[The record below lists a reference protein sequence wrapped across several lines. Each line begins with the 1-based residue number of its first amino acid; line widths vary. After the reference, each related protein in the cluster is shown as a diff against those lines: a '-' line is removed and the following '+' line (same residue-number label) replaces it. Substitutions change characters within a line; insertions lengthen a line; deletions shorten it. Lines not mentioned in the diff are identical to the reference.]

1 MISAHRKTLLLE
13 SIEGCSSWDD
23 IHAKWAGFSEID
35 KGARFEDLT
44 QAFLLT
50 HETYAKE
57 FVNIWR
63 PEDAPAEVVKKLRL
77 RIPEWG
83 VDLVGE
89 TRSGEFWSIQC
100 KYRQDTDQEL
110 THNDISSSVAT
121 TFESSRGFSYL
132 LVCTTTQRV
141 TNHYDHNPKVL
152 FYGLPIWQQID
163 AAFLDTLRNK
173 LAGKKVA
180 LTPYSPR
187 KHQLNAIQDGLKHFK
202 QGKAARGKLIM
213 PCGTG
218 KSLTAWFLAQAL
230 GSKRVVIAVPSL
242 SLVKQTLGVWTRE
255 AYHNNIDVKW
265 ICVCSDETAG
275 RAEQDDVAVKVKD
288 LGVPCQTAPDE
299 IARELK
305 ANDDRLMVVFT
316 TYQSGQVLATAAR
329 KAKFAFDLGIM
340 DEAHKTVGDGDKL
353 FSHLIHDHNIEIRQ
367 RVFMTATERRFSG
380 SSDKILSMDDPEV
393 YGETFHLLTFKKA
406 MEVVEGERPI
416 LCDYNVITIGV
427 SRHEVKE
434 LIQKNLF
441 VRPDS
446 GKWDEDM
453 EADML
458 AAMVALRKAMQEY
471 PIKHAVSF
479 HGSIK
484 RAEQFREYNDSFT
497 EEFPSFGQLS
507 TFHVSGQTPTGTRSN
522 IIKQFAKADRS
533 LVTNARCLTEGVDVP
548 SIDCVLFAD
557 PKKSKVDIVQA
568 VGRALRPA
576 QGKKLG
582 YVILPVL
589 HDEDSGELKE
599 SGAFKEVIEMLAK
612 LASQDERIID
622 EFRLISQGQMP
633 TGSSRVRFEFG
644 ERLSTNVDIAQF
656 TNELQIKCWSKLA
669 KLAWR
674 PFSEA
679 REFVHKLGLKST
691 DVWREYCQG
700 KINITPT
707 RPLDIPSNPNRAY
720 EDSGWIGWGDW
731 LGTGNIANY
740 NKQYLPFEEARA
752 FVRSL
757 GIKSGSQWEIYCRD
771 GIPGMPEKPESIPAT
786 ADRSYADKGW
796 QGWGDWLG
804 TGSVANYNKEY
815 LPFEEARA
823 FVRSLGLKSGSQW
836 GKYCKGEI
844 PNLPPKPDYI
854 PHSAN
859 RTYAKDGWISM
870 GDWLGTGVVSV
881 NKIQLPD
888 FQKVRKEVRRLKL
901 KSVREWRLLIK
912 GAIPGWDKLPNFT
925 PKNPD
930 EGYRDKGWS
939 SWGDWLGTQTIAPQ
953 LREILPFKEARDFIR
968 SLGLKNQEE
977 WNLYCQGKIRG
988 LVKPDNIPAAAPAIY
1003 KKHGWISMGD
1013 WLGTGTV
1020 ANSRKTLLPFDEARR
1035 FVHSLGL
1042 KSQSEWFE
1050 FMKGNLGNLP
1060 PPPEGLPT
1068 TPSRSYTKLEWKG
1081 MGDWLGTGT
1090 VAPQMMVFKPYDEA
1104 RLFSRSLGLK
1114 TKDQWFEYVKG
1125 VLQNLPPRPSDIPA
1139 GPSGKYRNA
1148 GWISWADWLGN
1159 GSAPRKAR
1167 KPRK

>member
-1 MISAHRKTLLLE
+1 MLKLANSAKLLSALD
-13 SIEGCSSWDD
+13 GCTSWDD
-23 IHAKWAGFSEID
+23 IHAKWASFSKED

-44 QAFLLT
+44 QAFLQV

-63 PEDAPAEVVKKLRL
+63 PDEVPAAVAKKLKL
-77 RIPEWG
+77 RVPEWG
-83 VDLVGE
+83 IDLVGE

-152 FYGLPIWQQID
+152 FYGLPMWQQID
-163 AAFLDTLRNK
+163 AAFLDTLRSK

-187 KHQLNAIQDGLKHFK
+187 KHQINAIQDGLKHFK
-202 QGKAARGKLIM
+202 EGKAARGKLIM

-218 KSLTAWFLAQAL
+218 KSLTAWFLSQAL
-230 GSKRVVIAVPSL
+230 GSKRIVIAVPSL

-255 AYHNNIDVKW
+255 AYHNNVDVKW
-265 ICVCSDETAG
+265 LCVCSDETAG
-275 RAEQDDVAVKVKD
+275 RAEQDDIAVKVKD
-288 LGVPCQTAPDE
+288 LGVPCHTSPDA
-299 IARELK
+299 IARELQ
-305 ANDDRLMVVFT
+305 NNEHNLTVVFT

-329 KAKFAFDLGIM
+329 KAKYAFDLGIM

-458 AAMVALRKAMQEY
+458 AAMVALRKAMKEY

-479 HGSIK
+479 HGSIR

-497 EEFPSFGQLS
+497 EEFPSFGPLS

-522 IIKQFAKADRS
+522 IIKQFAQADRA

-557 PKKSKVDIVQA
+557 PRKSKVDIVQA

-582 YVILPVL
+582 YVILPAL
-589 HDEDSGELKE
+589 HDDDSEELPE
-599 SGAFKEVIEMLAK
+599 SAAFKEVIEMLAK

-622 EFRLISQGQMP
+622 EFRVISQGQIP
-633 TGSSRVRFEFG
+633 NGSERVRFEFG
-644 ERLSTNVDIAQF
+644 ERIAANVDIAKF
-656 TNELQIKCWSKLA
+656 TNELQIKCWSRLA
-669 KLAWR
+669 KISWR
-674 PFSEA
+674 PFDSA
-679 REFVHKLGLKST
+679 KSFVNKLGLRSA
-691 DVWREYCQG
+691 DAWREYCQG
-700 KINITPT
+700 KSTVKPS
-707 RPLDIPSNPNRAY
+707 RPLDIPVCPNMAY
-720 EDSGWIGWGDW
+720 EGAGWQGWGDW

-757 GIKSGSQWEIYCRD
+757 GIKSGTQWEIYCRD
-771 GIPGMPEKPESIPAT
+771 GIPGIPKKPESIPAT
-786 ADRSYADKGW
+786 AERSYADKGW

-804 TGSVANYNKEY
+804 TGTVANYNKKFI
-815 LPFEEARA
+815 PFEEARA
-823 FVRSLGLKSGSQW
+823 FARDLGLKSFKEW
-836 GKYCKGEI
+836 NMYCKGGI
-844 PNLPPKPDYI
+844 PNLPPKPDSI
-854 PHSAN
+854 PQSPN

-870 GDWLGTGVVSV
+870 GDWIGTGVVAAQ
-881 NKIQLPD
+881 KIQLPD
-888 FQKVRKEVRRLKL
+888 FQKVRKEVHRLKL
-901 KSVREWRLLIK
+901 RSVREWRLLVK
-912 GAIPGWDKLPNFT
+912 GAIPGWDKLPGLT

-930 EGYRDKGWS
+930 ASYTDKGWI
-939 SWGDWLGTQTIAPQ
+939 SWGDWLGTQSIAPQ
-953 LREILPFKEARDFIR
+953 LKVAMPFREAREFVRKI
-968 SLGLKNQEE
+968 GLKNQEE
-977 WNLYCQGKIRG
+977 WYLYCQGKIRG
-988 LVKPDNIPAAAPAIY
+988 LVKPANIPTAVPGPY
-1003 KKHGWISMGD
+1003 KGHGWISMGD
-1013 WLGTGTV
+1013 WIGTGYV
-1020 ANSRKTLLPFDEARR
+1020 ANSRKPLLPFAQARS
-1035 FVHSLGL
+1035 FVRALGL
-1042 KSQSEWFE
+1042 TSQSQWYQY
-1050 FMKGNLGNLP
+1050 MKGKLPHLP
-1060 PPPEGLPT
+1060 PPLEGLPT
-1068 TPSRSYTKLEWKG
+1068 TPSRSYSEEEWRG
-1081 MGDWLGTGT
+1081 MGDWLGTGAI
-1090 VAPQMMVFKPYDEA
+1090 APQHRVFRPFKEA
-1104 RLFSRSLGLK
+1104 RLFTHSLGLK

-1125 VLQNLPPRPSDIPA
+1125 VHPNLPPLPKDIPA
-1139 GPSGKYRNA
+1139 SADKKYCDA
-1148 GWISWADWLGN
+1148 GWINWSDWLGN
-1159 GSAPRKAR
+1159 GVTPRKNR
-1167 KPRK
+1167 KKNL

>member
-1 MISAHRKTLLLE
+1 MDLKRKVLLLE
-13 SIEGCSSWDD
+13 SITGCSSWDD
-23 IHAKWAGFSEID
+23 IHAKWASFSKED

-44 QAFLLT
+44 QAFLQV

-63 PEDAPAEVVKKLRL
+63 PDEVPAAVAKKLKL
-77 RIPEWG
+77 RVPEWG
-83 VDLVGE
+83 IDLVGE
-89 TRSGEFWSIQC
+89 TRSGEYWSIQC

-152 FYGLPIWQQID
+152 FYGLPMWQQID
-163 AAFLDTLRNK
+163 AAFLDTLRSK

-187 KHQLNAIQDGLKHFK
+187 KHQIAAIQDGLKHFK
-202 QGKAARGKLIM
+202 VGKATRGKLIM

-218 KSLTAWFLAQAL
+218 KSLTAWFLSQAL

-255 AYHNNIDVKW
+255 AYHNNVAVDW

-275 RAEQDDVAVKVKD
+275 RVEQDDAAIKVKD
-288 LGVPCQTAPDE
+288 LGVPCLTSPDE
-299 IARELK
+299 IAKWLK
-305 ANDDRLMVVFT
+305 KEHKGITVVFT

-329 KAKFAFDLGIM
+329 KAKLAFDLGIM

-380 SSDKILSMDDPEV
+380 SSDMILSMDDPEV

-427 SRHEVKE
+427 SRQEVKE

-497 EEFPSFGQLS
+497 EEFPSFGPLS

-576 QGKKLG
+576 PGKKLG
-582 YVILPVL
+582 YVILPEL

-599 SGAFKEVIEMLAK
+599 SGAFKEVIQVLTT

-622 EFRLISQGQMP
+622 EFRAISEGRKP
-633 TGSSRVRFEFG
+633 AGSGRVRFEFG
-644 ERLSTNVDIAQF
+644 ERISAHIDIAQF
-656 TNELQIKCWSKLA
+656 TSELQIKCWSRLA
-669 KLAWR
+669 KLSWR
-674 PFSEA
+674 PFEEA
-679 REFVHKLGLKST
+679 REFARGLKLQMTEDWNLYVKGLLTGLPEKPHDIPSRPAYHYASSGWLGYS
-691 DVWREYCQG
+691 DWIGNSKSYRSFALARKHARDLKLKGEDQWREYIKG
-700 KINITPT
+700 EIKGLETIPS
-707 RPLDIPSNPNRAY
+707 DIPIWPHITYKSSWKGY
-720 EDSGWIGWGDW
+720 GDW
-731 LGTGNIANY
+731 LGTFRIHPRDFEH
-740 NKQYLPFEEARA
+740 LPFLEARA
-752 FVRSL
+752 FARSL
-757 GIKSGSQWEIYCRD
+757 
-771 GIPGMPEKPESIPAT
+771 
-786 ADRSYADKGW
+786 
-796 QGWGDWLG
+796 
-804 TGSVANYNKEY
+804 
-815 LPFEEARA
+815 
-823 FVRSLGLKSGSQW
+823 
-836 GKYCKGEI
+836 
-844 PNLPPKPDYI
+844 NL
-854 PHSAN
+854 
-859 RTYAKDGWISM
+859 
-870 GDWLGTGVVSV
+870 
-881 NKIQLPD
+881 
-888 FQKVRKEVRRLKL
+888 E
-901 KSVREWRLLIK
+901 K
-912 GAIPGWDKLPNFT
+912 GA
-925 PKNPD
+925 
-930 EGYRDKGWS
+930 
-939 SWGDWLGTQTIAPQ
+939 DW
-953 LREILPFKEARDFIR
+953 K
-968 SLGLKNQEE
+968 
-977 WNLYCQGKIRG
+977 LYCQGKIQG
-988 LVKPDNIPAAAPAIY
+988 KPPRPSGISTNPNRTYANA
-1003 KKHGWISMGD
+1003 GWVDYSD
-1013 WLGTGTV
+1013 WLGAEIVATQKMKFRSFIDAKNFASKLGLRKEDDWREFARGLRPELGIRPKDIPIKPDSKYKGKGWNGWGDFLGTGAV
-1020 ANSRKTLLPFDEARR
+1020 ASYNRLYLPFDEALA
-1035 FVHSLGL
+1035 FVRSLKLKNGRQWNTYCQVGL
-1042 KSQSEWFE
+1042 PGLGKVPDNIPSYPG
-1050 FMKGNLGNLP
+1050 KNLGYAV
-1060 PPPEGLPT
+1060 
-1068 TPSRSYTKLEWKG
+1068 SWKG
-1081 MGDWLGTGT
+1081 M
-1090 VAPQMMVFKPYDEA
+1090 
-1104 RLFSRSLGLK
+1104 SH
-1114 TKDQWFEYVKG
+1114 
-1125 VLQNLPPRPSDIPA
+1125 
-1139 GPSGKYRNA
+1139 
-1148 GWISWADWLGN
+1148 WLGN
-1159 GSAPRKAR
+1159 GIAPKKRKKR
-1167 KPRK
+1167 S

>member
-1 MISAHRKTLLLE
+1 MISASRKALLLQ

-23 IHAKWAGFSEID
+23 IHAKWANFSEID

-44 QAFLLT
+44 QAFLRT

-63 PEDAPAEVVKKLRL
+63 PEDAPADVVKKLRL
-77 RIPEWG
+77 RVPEWG

-89 TRSGEFWSIQC
+89 TRSGEYWSIQC

-152 FYGLPIWQQID
+152 FYGLPMWQQID
-163 AAFLDTLRNK
+163 AGFLDTLRSK

-187 KHQLNAIQDGLKHFK
+187 KHQINAIQDGLKHFK
-202 QGKAARGKLIM
+202 EGKAARGKLIM

-218 KSLTAWFLAQAL
+218 KSLTAWFLSQTL
-230 GSKRVVIAVPSL
+230 GSKRIVIAVPSL

-255 AYHNNIDVKW
+255 AYHNNVDVKW

-288 LGVPCQTAPDE
+288 LGVPCHTSPDE
-299 IARELK
+299 IAKELK
-305 ANDDRLMVVFT
+305 ANENSLTVVFT

-329 KAKFAFDLGIM
+329 KAKYAFDLGIM

-427 SRHEVKE
+427 SRDEVKE

-446 GKWDEDM
+446 GKWDENM

-497 EEFPSFGQLS
+497 EEFPAFGKLS

-522 IIKQFAKADRS
+522 VIKQFAQADRA

-589 HDEDSGELKE
+589 HDEDSGDLKD

-622 EFRLISQGQMP
+622 EFRAISQGRVP
-633 TGSSRVRFEFG
+633 AGSSRVRFEFG
-644 ERLSTNVDIAQF
+644 ERISASLDIARF
-656 TNELQIKCWSKLA
+656 TSELQIKCWSRLA
-669 KLAWR
+669 KLSWR
-674 PFSEA
+674 PFDEARRFARSLGLKSNSQWSDYCKKDLKGEANLPPDIPKAPWWSYRDSGWVSVGDWLGTGKIADQLREYRSYSEA
-679 REFVHKLGLKST
+679 QKFVSKLGLKNQR
-691 DVWREYCQG
+691 DWNDYCRG
-700 KINITPT
+700 KLKHLP
-707 RPLDIPSNPNRAY
+707 PKPVDIPAGAEKTY
-720 EDSGWIGWGDW
+720 QDSGWVNLGEWIGTRTISPRLRNYIGFKKARIFVRKLGIKSQSQWRDYAAGRLTTLGTLPDNIPACPWDIYKDDGWIGLGDWLGTNAIATRLHKYLPFERARSFVRKLKLKSDKEWKLYMAGKLPEKGRPPTDIPLNANRTYKKSGWISLGDW
-731 LGTGNIANY
+731 LGTGNIAAS
-740 NKQYLPFEEARA
+740 KMVF
-752 FVRSL
+752 RS
-757 GIKSGSQWEIYCRD
+757 
-771 GIPGMPEKPESIPAT
+771 
-786 ADRSYADKGW
+786 
-796 QGWGDWLG
+796 
-804 TGSVANYNKEY
+804 
-815 LPFEEARA
+815 
-823 FVRSLGLKSGSQW
+823 
-836 GKYCKGEI
+836 
-844 PNLPPKPDYI
+844 
-854 PHSAN
+854 
-859 RTYAKDGWISM
+859 
-870 GDWLGTGVVSV
+870 
-881 NKIQLPD
+881 
-888 FQKVRKEVRRLKL
+888 
-901 KSVREWRLLIK
+901 
-912 GAIPGWDKLPNFT
+912 
-925 PKNPD
+925 
-930 EGYRDKGWS
+930 
-939 SWGDWLGTQTIAPQ
+939 
-953 LREILPFKEARDFIR
+953 FKEARKFAR
-968 SLGLKNQEE
+968 SLKLRSASEWRDYAKGHRPEKQPIPTDIPRNPNVSYKN
-977 WNLYCQGKIRG
+977 C
-988 LVKPDNIPAAAPAIY
+988 
-1003 KKHGWISMGD
+1003 GWVSFGD
-1013 WLGTGTV
+1013 WIGYEN
-1020 ANSRKTLLPFDEARR
+1020 AARSRTLWSYEKCAA
-1035 FVHSLGL
+1035 FVRKLNL
-1042 KSQSEWFE
+1042 KSQVEWNDYKRRVKAGKAKMPLEIPRNPHRAF
-1050 FMKGNLGNLP
+1050 KG
-1060 PPPEGLPT
+1060 
-1068 TPSRSYTKLEWKG
+1068 KG
-1081 MGDWLGTGT
+1081 W
-1090 VAPQMMVFKPYDEA
+1090 V
-1104 RLFSRSLGLK
+1104 SL
-1114 TKDQWFEYVKG
+1114 
-1125 VLQNLPPRPSDIPA
+1125 SH
-1139 GPSGKYRNA
+1139 
-1148 GWISWADWLGN
+1148 WLGN
-1159 GSAPRKAR
+1159 
-1167 KPRK
+1167 